1 MERLAAARITARRQK
16 VTRYEVIIIGGGPAG
31 LTAGLYTSRAGL
43 RSLLIERGMFGGQM
57 ANATLVENYPGF
69 PEGIAGPELGLLMHQ
84 QAVRYGLEEITT
96 EVTGLTLTQGQLYG
110 VSTAEGDFEAAAII
124 IAAGSEY
131 RKLGVSGEE
140 TFSGRGI
147 SYCATCDGFFFRDQE
162 VAVVGGGDTAI
173 TDALELSR
181 HASKVYVIH
190 RRDQL
195 RAGKALQEQAFAHPK
210 LEFIWDTV
218 VDELLGN
225 KVLEELKLRNVKTG
239 QQSTLK
245 VDGLFVAVGLMPNS
259 HIFFDILDLDDA
271 GYIIADEMMAT
282 SLPGIFAAGD
292 IRRNSP
298 RQIAAAV
305 GDGVTAAMS
314 GFKYIQEQGNGIR
327 TANPQADGKS

>member
-1 MERLAAARITARRQK
+1 MA
-16 VTRYEVIIIGGGPAG
+16 RYEVIVIGGGPGG

-43 RSLLIERGMFGGQM
+43 KSLLLERGLVGGQM
-57 ANATLVENYPGF
+57 MNATLIENYPGF
-69 PEGIAGPELGLLMHQ
+69 PGGISGAELGSLMHQ
-84 QAVRYGLEEITT
+84 QAVKYGLEVLTAEVTELGQGESYTVSTT
-96 EVTGLTLTQGQLYG
+96 EG
-110 VSTAEGDFEAAAII
+110 SFEAATLI

-131 RKLGVSGEE
+131 RKLGVAGEE
-140 TFSGRGI
+140 RLAGHGV
-147 SYCATCDGFFFRDQE
+147 SYCATCDGFLFRDLE

-181 HASKVYVIH
+181 QAKRVYIIH

-195 RAGKALQEQAFAHPK
+195 RAGQVLQERAFAHPK

-218 VDELLGN
+218 VEEVLGEKLLSG
-225 KVLEELKLRNVKTG
+225 LKLRNVKTG

-245 VDGLFVAVGLMPNS
+245 VGGVFVAIGLIPNS
-259 HIFFDILDLDDA
+259 RGFFNILELDDA
-271 GYIIADEMMAT
+271 GYIVTDETMAT
-282 SLPGIFAAGD
+282 SAPGIFAAGD

-314 GFKYIQEQGNGIR
+314 AFKYLQE
-327 TANPQADGKS
+327 TS